1 MKKNTHKN
9 KDLENFLNYSEG
21 QMTGR
26 ERNEFEKDLQKDT
39 FESDAAEGLSALS
52 HEEALQ
58 DMEELEKRLSTR
70 TGKSTVRSNRF
81 IFYRAAAA
89 VVAILIVGTIIV
101 LLTSDLSQV
110 FEGTAVT
117 NNNRSDNE
125 NIINGEEKTEPVI
138 FEEPSIETEVE
149 TINAPDV
156 TDHQTVNGTSQKDAE
171 ITSEVTE
178 DKELQVRG
186 EIKDKMD
193 TREAVDQVKIDE
205 DLKTEAASESVP
217 LNKSLKPA
225 TDDAGRIITRKYI
238 DNYVR
243 GVVIS
248 SEDQLPLPGAT
259 VTIRG
264 TTAGTYTDQNGNFE
278 LPVMPDTNI
287 TLVAEYIGMEQNEVT
302 LDKSDQVQITL
313 SPSETALDEVVVIGY
328 GVQKKSNI
336 TGAISAI
343 EMDES
348 PDYQLPSPVTGNR
361 KYKEYIQENLQYP
374 SYDTVLTRAVV
385 VLNFIV
391 AENGRPKNISILKS
405 PGKPFSE
412 EAIRL
417 LVSGPDWYPAKRDGE
432 IIEEETMIR
441 IVFKPE
447 Y

>member
-1 MKKNTHKN
+1 MN
-9 KDLENFLNYSEG
+9 
-21 QMTGR
+21 
-26 ERNEFEKDLQKDT
+26 
-39 FESDAAEGLSALS
+39 
-52 HEEALQ
+52 
-58 DMEELEKRLSTR
+58 
-70 TGKSTVRSNRF
+70 
-81 IFYRAAAA
+81 
-89 VVAILIVGTIIV
+89 
-101 LLTSDLSQV
+101 
-110 FEGTAVT
+110 
-117 NNNRSDNE
+117 
-125 NIINGEEKTEPVI
+125 
-138 FEEPSIETEVE
+138 
-149 TINAPDV
+149 
-156 TDHQTVNGTSQKDAE
+156 
-171 ITSEVTE
+171 
-178 DKELQVRG
+178 
-186 EIKDKMD
+186 

-205 DLKTEAASESVP
+205 DLKTEAVSESVP

-278 LPVMPDTNI
+278 LPIMPDTNI

-302 LDKSDQVQITL
+302 LDKSEQVQITL

-374 SYDTVLTRAVV
+374 SYDTILTRAVV

>member
-1 MKKNTHKN
+1 MKKNKKHIQ
-9 KDLENFLNYSEG
+9 KDLENFLGYSG
-21 QMTGR
+21 SQMTGS
-26 ERNEFEKDLQKDT
+26 ERNMFERDLQKDP
-39 FESDAAEGLSALS
+39 FEADAAEGLSDLS

-58 DMEELEKRLSTR
+58 DMEDLKNRLSSR
-70 TGKSTVRSNRF
+70 MGKSTIRSDRF

-89 VVAILIVGTIIV
+89 IAAILIVGTLIV

-110 FEGTAVT
+110 FERTAVT
-117 NNNRSDNE
+117 ESNRTDKE
-125 NIINGEEKTEPVI
+125 NIINGEEQPEPI
-138 FEEPSIETEVE
+138 FLEEPSIETEVE
-149 TINAPDV
+149 TINAPEVADNKSV
-156 TDHQTVNGTSQKDAE
+156 AGITRENVK
-171 ITSEVTE
+171 ITSE
-178 DKELQVRG
+178 
-186 EIKDKMD
+186 
-193 TREAVDQVKIDE
+193 
-205 DLKTEAASESVP
+205 KTEAAIENIP
-217 LNKSLKPA
+217 LNKSSRPA

-238 DNYVR
+238 DNYVH

-259 VTIRG
+259 VKIRG
-264 TTAGTYTDQNGNFE
+264 TSAGTYTDQNGNFE
-278 LPVMPDTNI
+278 LPVIPDTGI
-287 TLVAEYIGMEQNEVT
+287 TLVADYIGMEQNEVN
-302 LDKSDQVQITL
+302 LDNSDNVYITL

-336 TGAISAI
+336 TGAISTI

-348 PDYQLPSPVTGNR
+348 PDYHLPSPVTGTR
-361 KYKEYIQENLQYP
+361 KYKEYIKENLQYP
-374 SYDTVLTRAVV
+374 IGDTMITRAVV

-405 PGKPFSE
+405 PDKSFSE

-441 IVFKPE
+441 IVFKQD

>member
-1 MKKNTHKN
+1 MKRNNKHKN
-9 KDLENFLNYSEG
+9 KDLENFLDYSGG
-21 QMTGR
+21 QMTGG
-26 ERNEFEKDLQKDT
+26 ERNMFEKDLQKDP
-39 FESDAAEGLSALS
+39 FESDAAEGLSTLS
-52 HEEALQ
+52 REEALQ
-58 DMEELEKRLSTR
+58 DMEEIKNRLSFR

-89 VVAILIVGTIIV
+89 VAAIFIVGTLIV

-110 FEGTAVT
+110 FQQSAVT
-117 NNNRSDNE
+117 ENNQSDKE
-125 NIINGEEKTEPVI
+125 NIIKGEEKTEPVI

-156 TDHQTVNGTSQKDAE
+156 TDHKTVTGISGKDSE
-171 ITSEVTE
+171 ITSEAVVDMEMQATGE
-178 DKELQVRG
+178 AVYQV
-186 EIKDKMD
+186 KMD
-193 TREAVDQVKIDE
+193 D
-205 DLKTEAASESVP
+205 DLPAEAAIEAVP
-217 LNKSLKPA
+217 LNKGLKPS
-225 TDDAGRIITRKYI
+225 TNEAGRIITRKYV

-259 VTIRG
+259 VKIRG
-264 TTAGTYTDQNGNFE
+264 ATAGTYTDQNGNFE
-278 LPVMPDTNI
+278 LPIMPDTNI
-287 TLVAEYIGMEQNEVT
+287 TLVAEYIGMEQNEVN
-302 LDKSDQVQITL
+302 LDKSDNVQITL

-343 EMDES
+343 EMNES

-374 SYDTVLTRAVV
+374 AGDTTFTRAVV
-385 VLNFIV
+385 VLNFII
-391 AENGRPKNISILKS
+391 AENGRPKNIFVLKS
-405 PGKPFSE
+405 PGKSFSE

-417 LVSGPDWYPAKRDGE
+417 LVSGPDWYPAKREGE

-441 IVFKPE
+441 IVFKPV